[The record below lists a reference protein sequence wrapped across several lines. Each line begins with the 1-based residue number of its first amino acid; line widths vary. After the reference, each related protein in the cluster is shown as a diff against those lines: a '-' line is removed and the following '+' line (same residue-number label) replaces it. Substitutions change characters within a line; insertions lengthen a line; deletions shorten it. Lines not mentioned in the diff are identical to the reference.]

1 MKNKKTN
8 RSNTTSDAT
17 FDYSNMVAKNS
28 GSHYESTSTTIAH
41 KLPDVKNKKVPVNP
55 PLAKKL
61 SAAYCAIPSQSQVA
75 DNDSQNTEKLMITGD
90 DVLIEYVARL
100 MIAIKSI
107 KEKLLRQSW
116 KNCID
121 KFIRHY
127 VWHTSD
133 TRRRENNKLWQRL
146 ESRLIEM
153 KERRKRL
160 LRSLYKKELTSGLS
174 RKSKEEIKSAFE
186 LNYETKENQKNV
198 IIQALSALELEDMLR
213 KSTKNVAHEVVS

>member
-1 MKNKKTN
+1 MQTAASNHYSSTN
-8 RSNTTSDAT
+8 STVTPKLPE
-17 FDYSNMVAKNS
+17 VAKPKQQAPASFKSN
-28 GSHYESTSTTIAH
+28 
-41 KLPDVKNKKVPVNP
+41 KNTASSIQN
-55 PLAKKL
+55 
-61 SAAYCAIPSQSQVA
+61 
-75 DNDSQNTEKLMITGD
+75 DNDQNTEKLMITGD

-107 KEKLLRQSW
+107 KLRQSW
-116 KNCID
+116 KHSIE

-160 LRSLYKKELTSGLS
+160 LRSLYK
-174 RKSKEEIKSAFE
+174 
-186 LNYETKENQKNV
+186 
-198 IIQALSALELEDMLR
+198 
-213 KSTKNVAHEVVS
+213 